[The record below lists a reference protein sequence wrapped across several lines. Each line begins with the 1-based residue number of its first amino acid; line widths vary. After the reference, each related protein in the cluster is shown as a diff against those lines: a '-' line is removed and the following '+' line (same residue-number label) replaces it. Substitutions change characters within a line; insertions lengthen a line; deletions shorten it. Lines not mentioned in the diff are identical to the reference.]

1 MCRDDSVIY
10 SGVRREVR
18 QAKACE
24 RDETHTQ
31 RKREKAKGNKT
42 LVRFLREDRRTPAR
56 RHAGRHARNAQFSS
70 MKAFPDNKLY
80 HPSSWMTHLSISSI
94 KTIISFRKA
103 DLVVHNS
110 LMSVCRVPG
119 FVSGVAWQGHCGR
132 ERERETTTTTTTK
145 KGFAF
150 CFGTIVASLRPWRR
164 ARSLEIEKV

>member
-1 MCRDDSVIY
+1 MI
-10 SGVRREVR
+10 
-18 QAKACE
+18 
-24 RDETHTQ
+24 
-31 RKREKAKGNKT
+31 
-42 LVRFLREDRRTPAR
+42 
-56 RHAGRHARNAQFSS
+56 
-70 MKAFPDNKLY
+70 
-80 HPSSWMTHLSISSI
+80 HLSISSI

-119 FVSGVAWQGHCGR
+119 FVSGVACKDIAA
-132 ERERETTTTTTTK
+132 ERERETTTTTKTK